1 MLYPAQTINKKER
14 LGTVFLQRVESVS
27 SANEKSMYLNF
38 YQFTA
43 RPFKLTP
50 DSRFFF
56 PSQCQEKA
64 LSYLLYG
71 IEQGEGF
78 VVITGG
84 VGHGKT
90 TLIQR
95 LSKEVKSQ
103 RVEVT
108 RIAAA
113 NLDAES
119 ILELVCV
126 SLEIPIEGKSRVGLF
141 KALEGYLLKR
151 KSKNIRVLL
160 VIDEAQTLTDEALE
174 ELRIL
179 TNIEEGGKAAV
190 QIFLVG
196 QVELRDTLLLP
207 KFEHLRQRII
217 ASYHI
222 EPFTRAETEKYII
235 TRLKE
240 VGWNNDPQIQSIV
253 FDFVYEW
260 TAGVPRRINLL
271 CDRLLLLGYVEDLH
285 MLGEVQ
291 IEQAIRDMEKELGH
305 QQAAKRGKITNVAVA
320 TKLNRKNKRKR
331 SATR

>member
-1 MLYPAQTINKKER
+1 MWSLP
-14 LGTVFLQRVESVS
+14 
-27 SANEKSMYLNF
+27 
-38 YQFTA
+38 
-43 RPFKLTP
+43 
-50 DSRFFF
+50 
-56 PSQCQEKA
+56 
-64 LSYLLYG
+64 
-71 IEQGEGF
+71 
-78 VVITGG
+78 GG

-95 LSKEVKSQ
+95 LSKEVRAHK
-103 RVEVT
+103 VEVT

-126 SLEIPIEGKSRVGLF
+126 SLEIPIDGKSRVGLF
-141 KALEGYLLKR
+141 KALEDYLLKR

-160 VIDEAQTLTDEALE
+160 VIDEAQTLTQEALE

-196 QVELRDTLLLP
+196 QVELRNTLLMP

-222 EPFTRAETEKYII
+222 EPFTRTETEKYVMA
-235 TRLKE
+235 RLE
-240 VGWNNDPQIQSIV
+240 EAGWQNDPEIKPVV
-253 FDFVYEW
+253 FDFVHEW
-260 TAGVPRRINLL
+260 AGGIPRRINLL
-271 CDRLLLLGYVEDLH
+271 FDRLLLLGYVEEIH
-285 MLGEVQ
+285 SLGEKE

-305 QQAAKRGKITNVAVA
+305 QKPKKRGKITNVAVA
-320 TKLNRKNKRKR
+320 SKLNRKNKRKR
-331 SATR
+331 SASR

>member
-1 MLYPAQTINKKER
+1 
-14 LGTVFLQRVESVS
+14 
-27 SANEKSMYLNF
+27 MYLNF
-38 YQFTA
+38 YQLTA

-50 DSRFFF
+50 DIRFFF

-64 LSYLLYG
+64 LAYLLYG

-95 LSKEVKSQ
+95 LSKEVKAQ
-103 RVEVT
+103 RIEVT

-126 SLEIPIEGKSRVGLF
+126 SLNIPIDGKSRVGLF
-141 KALEGYLLKR
+141 KALEDFLLKR
-151 KSKNIRVLL
+151 KSKNIRELL
-160 VIDEAQTLTDEALE
+160 VIDEAQTLTPEALE

-179 TNIEEGGKAAV
+179 TNIEEGGRAAL

-196 QVELRDTLLLP
+196 QIELRDTLLQP

-222 EPFTRAETEKYII
+222 EPFTRAETEKYIQ
-235 TRLKE
+235 TRLNE
-240 VGWNNDPQIQSIV
+240 AGWNNDPVIQPIV
-253 FDFVYEW
+253 YDFVQEW
-260 TAGVPRRINLL
+260 TGGVPRRINLL
-271 CDRLLLLGYVEDLH
+271 MDRLLLLGYVEETHDLNEKH
-285 MLGEVQ
+285 
-291 IEQAIRDMEKELGH
+291 IEQAIRDMEKELG
-305 QQAAKRGKITNVAVA
+305 QQKPKKRGKISNVTVA
-320 TKLNRKNKRKR
+320 NKLNRKNKRHKR
-331 SATR
+331 SASR

>member
-1 MLYPAQTINKKER
+1 
-14 LGTVFLQRVESVS
+14 
-27 SANEKSMYLNF
+27 MYLKF
-38 YQFTA
+38 YNLIA

-50 DSRFFF
+50 DVQFFF
-56 PSQCQEKA
+56 PSLCQEKA
-64 LSYLLYG
+64 LAYLLYG

-90 TLIQR
+90 TLIKR
-95 LSKEVKSQ
+95 LSKEVRSQ
-103 RVEVT
+103 KVEVT

-119 ILELVCV
+119 ILELVCA
-126 SLEIPIEGKSRVGLF
+126 SLDIPIDGKSRIGLF
-141 KALEGYLLKR
+141 KALEDYLLKR

-174 ELRIL
+174 EMRIL

-196 QVELRDTLLLP
+196 QIELRNTLMKP
-207 KFEHLRQRII
+207 QFEHLRQRII
-217 ASYHI
+217 ASYNI
-222 EPFTRAETEKYII
+222 EPLTRTETEKYVI

-240 VGWNNDPQIQSIV
+240 AGWKNDPEIESIV

-260 TAGVPRRINLL
+260 TGGIPRRINLL
-271 CDRLLLLGYVEDLH
+271 FDRLLLLGYVEDVHVLNEKH
-285 MLGEVQ
+285 
-291 IEQAIRDMEKELGH
+291 IEQAIRDMENELGH
-305 QQAAKRGKITNVAVA
+305 QKPNKKRKITNASVAS
-320 TKLNRKNKRKR
+320 KLNKKNKQKKAAWR
-331 SATR
+331 

>member
-1 MLYPAQTINKKER
+1 
-14 LGTVFLQRVESVS
+14 
-27 SANEKSMYLNF
+27 MYLKF
-38 YQFTA
+38 YNLTA

-50 DSRFFF
+50 DIRFFF

-64 LSYLLYG
+64 LAYLLYG

-95 LSKEVKSQ
+95 LIREVKAQ

-113 NLDAES
+113 NLDAAS
-119 ILELVCV
+119 TLELVCV
-126 SLEIPIEGKSRVGLF
+126 SLDIPIDGKSRVGMF
-141 KALEGYLLKR
+141 KALEDYLLKR
-151 KSKNIRVLL
+151 KSKQIRVLL

-179 TNIEEGGKAAV
+179 TNIEENGKAAV

-196 QVELRDTLLLP
+196 QIELRNTLLMP

-217 ASYHI
+217 ASYNI
-222 EPFTRAETEKYII
+222 EPLTRTETEKYIL

-240 VGWNNDPQIQSIV
+240 VGWKNDPEIDSVV
-253 FDFVYEW
+253 FDFICDW
-260 TAGVPRRINLL
+260 TGGIPRRINLL
-271 CDRLLLLGYVEDLH
+271 FDRLLLLGYVEDLH
-285 MLGEVQ
+285 RLGEKQ
-291 IEQAIRDMEKELGH
+291 IVQAIRDMEKELGH
-305 QQAAKRGKITNVAVA
+305 QKPNKRGKITNVVVA
-320 TKLNRKNKRKR
+320 SKLNRKNKRKR
-331 SATR
+331 ASR

>member
-1 MLYPAQTINKKER
+1 
-14 LGTVFLQRVESVS
+14 
-27 SANEKSMYLNF
+27 MYLNF
-38 YQFTA
+38 YQLSA

-50 DSRFFF
+50 DIRFFY

-64 LSYLLYG
+64 LAYLLYG
-71 IEQGEGF
+71 VEQGEGF

-95 LSKEVKSQ
+95 LNKEVKAQ
-103 RVEVT
+103 RIEVT

-126 SLEIPIEGKSRVGLF
+126 SLNIPIDGKSRVALF
-141 KALEGYLLKR
+141 KELENFLLKR

-160 VIDEAQTLTDEALE
+160 VIDEAQTLTAEALE

-179 TNIEEGGKAAV
+179 TNIEEGGKAAL

-196 QVELRDTLLLP
+196 QMELRQTLLSP

-222 EPFTRAETEKYII
+222 EPFTRAETESYIKS
-235 TRLKE
+235 RLE
-240 VGWNNDPQIQSIV
+240 EAGWKNDPVIHPIV
-253 FDFVYEW
+253 YDFVKEW
-260 TAGVPRRINLL
+260 TGGVPRRINLL
-271 CDRLLLLGYVEDLH
+271 MDRLLLLGYVEEIH
-285 MLGEVQ
+285 ELGDKQ
-291 IEQAIRDMEKELGH
+291 IEQAIRDMEKELG
-305 QQAAKRGKITNVAVA
+305 QQKPKKRGKITNVSVA
-320 TKLNRKNKRKR
+320 NKLNKKNKRNKR
-331 SATR
+331 SAAR

>member
-1 MLYPAQTINKKER
+1 
-14 LGTVFLQRVESVS
+14 
-27 SANEKSMYLNF
+27 MYLN
-38 YQFTA
+38 YYHLTA

-50 DSRFFF
+50 DIRFFF

-64 LSYLLYG
+64 LAYLLYG

-95 LSKEVKSQ
+95 LSKEVKAQ
-103 RVEVT
+103 KVEVT

-126 SLEIPIEGKSRVGLF
+126 SLDIPIEGKSRVGLF
-141 KALEGYLLKR
+141 KALEDYLLRR

-179 TNIEEGGKAAV
+179 TNIEEGGKAV
-190 QIFLVG
+190 LQIFLVG
-196 QVELRDTLLLP
+196 QVELRQRLLKA

-222 EPFTRAETEKYII
+222 EPFSRTETEKYII
-235 TRLKE
+235 TRLQE
-240 VGWNNDPQIQSIV
+240 AGWRDDPQIDPIV
-253 FDFVYEW
+253 FDFVHEW
-260 TAGVPRRINLL
+260 TAGIPRRINLL
-271 CDRLLLLGYVEDLH
+271 FDRLLLLGYVEEVH
-285 MLGEVQ
+285 RLGEVQ

-305 QQAAKRGKITNVAVA
+305 QRPNKRGRITNVTVA
-320 TKLNRKNKRKR
+320 GKLNKKKKRNR
-331 SATR
+331 SAAR

>member
-1 MLYPAQTINKKER
+1 
-14 LGTVFLQRVESVS
+14 
-27 SANEKSMYLNF
+27 MYLNF
-38 YQFTA
+38 YNLSA

-50 DSRFFF
+50 DIRFFF

-64 LSYLLYG
+64 LAYLLYG

-95 LSKEVKSQ
+95 LTREVRAHK
-103 RVEVT
+103 VEVT

-126 SLEIPIEGKSRVGLF
+126 SLDIPIEGKSRVGLF
-141 KALEGYLLKR
+141 KTLEDYLLKR

-160 VIDEAQTLTDEALE
+160 VIDEAQTLTHEALE

-179 TNIEEGGKAAV
+179 TNIEEGGKAAL

-196 QVELRDTLLLP
+196 QIELRNTLLLP
-207 KFEHLRQRII
+207 EFEHLRQRII

-222 EPFTRAETEKYII
+222 EPFTRIETEKYVL
-235 TRLKE
+235 TRLE
-240 VGWNNDPQIQSIV
+240 ESGWNDDPQINPVV
-253 FDFVYEW
+253 FDFVHDW
-260 TAGVPRRINLL
+260 TGGIPRRINLL
-271 CDRLLLLGYVEDLH
+271 FDRLLLLGYVEDTH
-285 MLGEVQ
+285 VLGEKE

-305 QQAAKRGKITNVAVA
+305 QKPKRRGKITNVAVA
-320 TKLNRKNKRKR
+320 TKLKKKK
-331 SATR
+331 

>member
-1 MLYPAQTINKKER
+1 
-14 LGTVFLQRVESVS
+14 
-27 SANEKSMYLNF
+27 MYLNY
-38 YQFTA
+38 YQLTA

-50 DSRFFF
+50 DIRFLFR
-56 PSQCQEKA
+56 SQCQEKA
-64 LSYLLYG
+64 LAYLLYG

-95 LSKEVKSQ
+95 LSKEVKAQ

-126 SLEIPIEGKSRVGLF
+126 SLNIPIDGKSRVGLF
-141 KALEGYLLKR
+141 KALEDFLLKR

-179 TNIEEGGKAAV
+179 TNIEEGGKAAL

-196 QVELRDTLLLP
+196 QIELRHTLLLP

-217 ASYHI
+217 ASYNI
-222 EPFTRAETEKYII
+222 EPFTRAETEKYIQ

-240 VGWNNDPQIQSIV
+240 ANWKDDPLIHPIV
-253 FDFVYEW
+253 YDFVQEW
-260 TAGVPRRINLL
+260 TGGVPRRINLL
-271 CDRLLLLGYVEDLH
+271 MDRLLLLGYVEEKHELSEH
-285 MLGEVQ
+285 E
-291 IEQAIRDMEKELGH
+291 IEQAIRDMEKELG
-305 QQAAKRGKITNVAVA
+305 QQKPKKRGKITNVAVA
-320 TKLNRKNKRKR
+320 NKLNRKNKRKR
-331 SATR
+331 AASR

>member
-1 MLYPAQTINKKER
+1 
-14 LGTVFLQRVESVS
+14 
-27 SANEKSMYLNF
+27 MYLKY
-38 YQFTA
+38 YQLTA

-50 DSRFFF
+50 DIRFFF

-64 LSYLLYG
+64 LAYLLYG
-71 IEQGEGF
+71 VEQGEGF

-95 LSKEVKSQ
+95 LSREVKAK

-126 SLEIPIEGKSRVGLF
+126 SLNIAIDGKSRVGLF
-141 KALEGYLLKR
+141 KALEDFLLKR

-160 VIDEAQTLTDEALE
+160 VIDEAQTLTEEALE

-179 TNIEEGGKAAV
+179 TNIEEGGKAAL

-196 QVELRDTLLLP
+196 QVELRQTLLSP

-222 EPFTRAETEKYII
+222 EPFSRAETEKYIQ

-240 VGWNNDPQIQSIV
+240 AGWKDEPQIQPIV
-253 FDFVYEW
+253 YDFVQEW
-260 TAGVPRRINLL
+260 TGGVPRRINLL
-271 CDRLLLLGYVEDLH
+271 MDRLLLLGYVEEKH
-285 MLGEVQ
+285 ELGEHE

-305 QQAAKRGKITNVAVA
+305 QKPKKRGKITNVAVA
-320 TKLNRKNKRKR
+320 NKLNRKNKRKR
-331 SATR
+331 SASR

>member
-1 MLYPAQTINKKER
+1 
-14 LGTVFLQRVESVS
+14 
-27 SANEKSMYLNF
+27 MYLNF

-50 DSRFFF
+50 DSRFFY

-95 LSKEVKSQ
+95 LSQEVKAQ

-126 SLEIPIEGKSRVGLF
+126 SLGIPVEGKSRVGLF
-141 KALEGYLLKR
+141 KALEDYLLKR
-151 KSKNIRVLL
+151 KSKDIRVLL

-179 TNIEEGGKAAV
+179 TNIEEGGRAAV

-196 QVELRDTLLLP
+196 QVELRHTLLLP

-222 EPFTRAETEKYII
+222 EPLTRAETEKYILS
-235 TRLKE
+235 RLKE
-240 VGWNNDPQIQSIV
+240 VGWQNDPEIRTVV
-253 FDFVYEW
+253 FDFVHQW
-260 TAGVPRRINLL
+260 TGGIPRRINLL
-271 CDRLLLLGYVEDLH
+271 FDRLLLLGYVEDLH
-285 MLGEVQ
+285 VLGELQ

-305 QQAAKRGKITNVAVA
+305 QKPKRRGRITNVTVA
-320 TKLNRKNKRKR
+320 GKLNKKNKRKPSVSR
-331 SATR
+331 